1 MAKKPKVDRIKQ
13 LINLTKEKGFV
24 TYDEVNTVL
33 PADILSPDQIDDL
46 MGMFGEM
53 DVKIVD
59 DLHKVMIAE
68 KDVIKSSEEEP
79 IEESDADEK
88 VLTASVA
95 GVAADPVRLYLK
107 EMGVHSLL
115 TREEEVKISKRIEK
129 AKQETFDLILNTP
142 LALKKLYSLEEK
154 LIHKKITIQEII
166 SDDEEIPVQDKEFQ
180 TQKFLDL
187 VGKIRVIEKQVRQL
201 QSQLA
206 KVGKD
211 ENKAKAIKDKLI
223 RKKLL
228 ALNYSREALLNPRQV
243 ERIGD
248 KLKSFFCQLEAT
260 EKEWKKYIEST
271 KIAKKELEKILAEIK
286 KYPKRKTRI
295 LSKAGFTLEQAE
307 ELERMYNNFTKKYKR
322 IEQEAELSAS
332 ELRKTHR
339 TVVRAETKTKS
350 AKEELVRANLRLV
363 VSLAKKY
370 TNRGLQ
376 FLDLIQ
382 EGNIG
387 LIKAVDKFEYQRGYK
402 FSTYATWWIRQA
414 ITRAIADQARTIRI
428 PVHMIETINKLIR
441 TSRLLVQEI
450 GREPT
455 PEEIAEKMELPLDKV
470 RKVLKIAKEPIS
482 LETPIGEE
490 EDSHLGD
497 FIEDKSFLSP
507 GESVVN
513 TNLSDIIRRV
523 LATLTPREEKVL
535 RMRFG
540 IGERA
545 DHTLEEVGQD
555 FDVTRERI
563 RQIEVKALRKLRH
576 PTRSKNL
583 KSFIEK

>member
-1 MAKKPKVDRIKQ
+1 MAKKAKVDRVKQ
-13 LINLTKEKGFV
+13 LINMGKEKGFV

-33 PADILSPDQIDDL
+33 PADILSPDQLDDL

-53 DVKIVD
+53 DVEIVD
-59 DLHKVMIAE
+59 ALHKVMISE
-68 KDVIKSSEEEP
+68 KEVIKSSEEEQ
-79 IEESDADEK
+79 IEESESDEK
-88 VLTASVA
+88 VLTVTVA
-95 GVAADPVRLYLK
+95 GLAADPVRLYLK
-107 EMGVHSLL
+107 EMGSHSLL
-115 TREEEVKISKRIEK
+115 TREEEVRISKRIEK
-129 AKQETFDLILNTP
+129 AKQETFDVILSTP

-166 SDDEEIPVQDKEFQ
+166 SDDDDIPIPDKEFQ
-180 TQKFLDL
+180 TQRFLDL
-187 VGKIRVIEKQVRQL
+187 VGKIRVLEKQIRQL
-201 QSQLA
+201 TSQLGRA
-206 KVGKD
+206 KE
-211 ENKAKAIKDKLI
+211 ENKEKAIKNKTI
-223 RKKLL
+223 RRKAL
-228 ALNYSREALLNPRQV
+228 ALKYSREALLNPRQI

-248 KLKSFFCQLEAT
+248 KLKSFFCQLDAA
-260 EKEWKKYIEST
+260 EKEWVRYVAST
-271 KIAKKELEKILAEIK
+271 KLFRKDLEKVLTEIK
-286 KYPKRKTRI
+286 KYPKRKKR
-295 LSKAGFTLEQAE
+295 LLAKAGLQPEQAE
-307 ELERMYNNFTKKYKR
+307 ELERMFNNSTKKYKR
-322 IEQEAELSAS
+322 IEQEADLSAI
-332 ELRKTHR
+332 ELRR
-339 TVVRAETKTKS
+339 TYKAVVRAESKTKA

>member
-129 AKQETFDLILNTP
+129 AKQETFDVILNTP

-187 VGKIRVIEKQVRQL
+187 VGKIRAIEKQVRQL

-322 IEQEAELSAS
+322 IEQESELSAG

>member
-24 TYDEVNTVL
+24 TYDEVNTAL

-53 DVKIVD
+53 DVEIVD

-79 IEESDADEK
+79 IEESEADEK
-88 VLTASVA
+88 VLTATVA

-107 EMGVHSLL
+107 EMGGHSLL

-129 AKQETFDLILNTP
+129 AKQETFDVILNTP

-154 LIHKKITIQEII
+154 LINKKITIQEII
-166 SDDEEIPVQDKEFQ
+166 SDDEEVPVQDKEFQ

-211 ENKAKAIKDKLI
+211 EDKAKVIKDKLI
-223 RKKLL
+223 RRKLL

-243 ERIGD
+243 ERIGE

-271 KIAKKELEKILAEIK
+271 KIAKKELEKTLAEIK

-295 LSKAGFTLEQAE
+295 LAKAGFNLEQAE

-455 PEEIAEKMELPLDKV
+455 PVEIAEKMELPLDKE

-583 KSFIEK
+583 KNFIEK